1 MIAPCFPR
9 VDVMRA
15 TITKFLTVF
24 YTISFFIIA
33 VSSYADSIAIT
44 APNTDNAQNSNSATT
59 PAERIKT
66 PSGLQYED
74 IKIGSGEIARIGYNA
89 TVHYTGWLKS
99 RDGST
104 GRKFD
109 SSRDRD
115 EPFTFRL
122 GAGQVIQGWDEG
134 VLGMRVGG
142 IRKLIVPSY
151 LGYGANGAPP
161 SIPPN
166 ATLIFEVEL
175 LGI

>member
-1 MIAPCFPR
+1 
-9 VDVMRA
+9 MRA
-15 TITKFLTVF
+15 ITKKFLAVF
-24 YTISFFIIA
+24 YTTAIFIIA
-33 VSSYADSIAIT
+33 ASSLTRADSVAIT
-44 APNTDNAQNSNSATT
+44 APSAEDVNNQNSNSTATLQ
-59 PAERIKT
+59 RVKT
-66 PSGLQYED
+66 SSGLQYED
-74 IKIGSGEIARIGYNA
+74 IKIGGGETARIGYNA

-161 SIPPN
+161 NIPPN